1 MKFKRSQKDCYKTHI
16 FRWSSIALFL
26 CILTPIISGCIDRK
40 TEATIDRKNCE
51 SDRSFV
57 FVPAGKFIMGS
68 DKAERDYAYRI
79 SAEANHTNPEEIE
92 RSQSQ
97 LRSQHWFDREPQR
110 QTKSLPDFCI
120 SRHLVTNAE
129 YQTFIKATNYRI
141 PGISETEYQQQGFL
155 VHPYS
160 EVKSYL
166 WKNGTHPQNEA
177 QHPVVLVSYED
188 AIAYAKWK
196 GEKDDRT
203 YKLPTAEEW
212 EKAARGTDGRYF
224 PWGNQ
229 WYAEATNWAGSGR
242 NRTSE
247 VSAYPLSRSIYGV
260 EDMAGNVF
268 EFTSTLQQQGL
279 PKVSV
284 MKGCSWDDSPGFCRA
299 AYQHTRPLQSRHI
312 LFGFRLVWA
321 E

>member
-1 MKFKRSQKDCYKTHI
+1 MKFNWAQKNTYKSQI
-16 FRWSSIALFL
+16 FKWISIALFL
-26 CILTPIISGCIDRK
+26 GFLNLIVSACIARK
-40 TEATIDRKNCE
+40 TGAKIDQKNCE
-51 SDRSFV
+51 SDRRFV
-57 FVPAGKFIMGS
+57 FVPTGKFIIGS

-79 SAEANHTNPEEIE
+79 SAEADRTNPEEIAQLE
-92 RSQSQ
+92 SQ
-97 LRSQHWFDREPQR
+97 LRSQHWFDLEPQR
-110 QTKSLPDFCI
+110 QTKNLPDFCI
-120 SRHLVTNAE
+120 SRNLVTNTE
-129 YQTFIKATNYRI
+129 YQAFVREIKYRL
-141 PGISETEYQQQGFL
+141 PGISELEYQQQGFL

-166 WKNGTHPQNEA
+166 WKNGTYPENEGE
-177 QHPVVLVSYED
+177 HPVVLVSYED
-188 AIAYAKWK
+188 ALAYAQWK
-196 GEKDDRT
+196 GKKDQRI
-203 YKLPTAEEW
+203 YRLPTAEEW

-268 EFTSTLQQQGL
+268 EFTSTLKQQGV
-279 PKVSV
+279 KKESV

-299 AYQHTRPLQSRHI
+299 AYHHTRPLQSRHI

>member
-1 MKFKRSQKDCYKTHI
+1 MKFQPAGNNGYKPNVLRWI
-16 FRWSSIALFL
+16 FIAIWLGL
-26 CILTPIISGCIDRK
+26 LNPIVSGCIARK
-40 TEATIDRKNCE
+40 TEATIDQKRCE
-51 SDRSFV
+51 SDRKFV
-57 FVPAGKFIMGS
+57 FVPAGKFIIGS
-68 DKAERDYAYRI
+68 DKAEQDYAYRI
-79 SAEANHTNPEEIE
+79 SAEADRTNPEEIAQLE
-92 RSQSQ
+92 SQ
-97 LRSQHWFDREPQR
+97 LRSQHWFDLEPQR
-110 QTKSLPDFCI
+110 QTKNLPDFCI
-120 SRHLVTNAE
+120 SRNLITNAD
-129 YQTFIKATNYRI
+129 YQAFIKATKYRT
-141 PGISETEYQQQGFL
+141 PEISELEYQQQGFL

-166 WKNGTHPQNEA
+166 WEKGTYPENEGE
-177 QHPVVLVSYED
+177 HPVILVSYED
-188 AIAYAKWK
+188 ALAYAQWK
-196 GEKDDRT
+196 GKKDQRI
-203 YKLPTAEEW
+203 YRLPTAEEW

-247 VSAYPLSRSIYGV
+247 VSAYPLSRSIYRV

-268 EFTSTLQQQGL
+268 EFTSTLKQQGV
-279 PKVSV
+279 KKESV

-299 AYQHTRPLQSRHI
+299 AYRHTRPLQSRHI